1 MATPSWDWQIS
12 LNGPC
17 YVDLVDRVWL
27 RTGDDKVLREFYDSV
42 KQNTIFTMNLR
53 PGPEGVISMPAGNVG
68 MEWFESGEWLGM
80 CSHLGGLRLSTLRI
94 ATRRAEQMG
103 DEEFARQCREWFEQ
117 GSRAMEEQMWA
128 GSYYLNY
135 YDLESG
141 KRSDDVMGYQLDGEW
156 AADFHGLP
164 GVFREERARAT
175 LETIKRCNVPLT
187 ICGAANF
194 ARPDGSPLSPESKV
208 AEYGVYA
215 MFAPEVL
222 ILAMNY
228 MYEGDREFG
237 IELARRSLE
246 NVVCKQRHPW
256 DQPNNIRGDTGERIF
271 GTDYY
276 QNMMLWALPAALEGK
291 DLRALCAP
299 GGLVDRVLRAG

>member
-1 MATPSWDWQIS
+1 M
-12 LNGPC
+12 
-17 YVDLVDRVWL
+17 
-27 RTGDDKVLREFYDSV
+27 
-42 KQNTIFTMNLR
+42 
-53 PGPEGVISMPAGNVG
+53 
-68 MEWFESGEWLGM
+68 
-80 CSHLGGLRLSTLRI
+80 
-94 ATRRAEQMG
+94 
-103 DEEFARQCREWFEQ
+103 
-117 GSRAMEEQMWA
+117 
-128 GSYYLNY
+128 
-135 YDLESG
+135 
-141 KRSDDVMGYQLDGEW
+141 
-156 AADFHGLP
+156 
-164 GVFREERARAT
+164 
-175 LETIKRCNVPLT
+175 
-187 ICGAANF
+187 
-194 ARPDGSPLSPESKV
+194 

-246 NVVCKQRHPW
+246 NIVCKQRHPW

-299 GGLVDRVLRAG
+299 GGLVDRVLRAGQPKA